1 MVGIITAVG
10 HKSARSV
17 HRPFTARSLPTATGR
32 PAPASGHLTTSLRA
46 IVQVGGTTI
55 VRVTNPAPADDLTGF
70 VVPGS
75 GRGILDVFRYS
86 YLLRLLIRK
95 GTQTRYH
102 GSVLG
107 WTWSYVKPAAQFLIF
122 YVVLGVFLNLN
133 RGIEGFPIYLFS
145 GIIVINLFNEAF
157 GNATKSIVN
166 NNALVKKI
174 YLPRELFPVADIFIA
189 FVHFLPQLAILLV
202 VLLFTGW
209 VPTVISIAGALLA
222 LVLILVL
229 ALGLGLLFGAVNV
242 SFRDA
247 QNFVE
252 IILLFSTWSA
262 PVLYPFTLVRDQLPP
277 WLFDLYMLNPITS
290 AVELFHSAFWYPT
303 TSETAERPEHLWAFA
318 GLGLVFAVILLLIG
332 QLVFRKFE
340 GRFAQDL

>member
-1 MVGIITAVG
+1 MR
-10 HKSARSV
+10 ARV
-17 HRPFTARSLPTATGR
+17 TDWR
-32 PAPASGHLTTSLRA
+32 ASPS
-46 IVQVGGTTI
+46 TI
-55 VRVTNPAPADDLTGF
+55 VRVTRSTPAEDLSGF
-70 VVPGS
+70 SVPGA
-75 GRGILDVFRYS
+75 GRGILDVFRYR

-107 WTWSYVKPAAQFLIF
+107 WTWSYVKPAAQFAIF
-122 YVVLGVFLNLN
+122 YVVLGVFLDLN

-166 NNALVKKI
+166 NAPLVKKI
-174 YLPRELFPVADIFIA
+174 YLPRELFPVADVFIA

-202 VLLFTGW
+202 VVLLNGW
-209 VPTVISIAGALLA
+209 APTAVQIAGVFVALI
-222 LVLILVL
+222 LVLVL
-229 ALGLGLLFGAVNV
+229 ALGLGLLFGSVNV

-247 QNFVE
+247 QNVVE

-262 PVLYPFTLVRDQLPP
+262 PVLYSFTLVRDKLPQ
-277 WLFDLYMLNPITS
+277 WLFELYMANPLTS

-303 TSETAERPEHLWAFA
+303 TVTSPERPENLWLLATV
-318 GLGLVFAVILLLIG
+318 GMVIAALFLLIG